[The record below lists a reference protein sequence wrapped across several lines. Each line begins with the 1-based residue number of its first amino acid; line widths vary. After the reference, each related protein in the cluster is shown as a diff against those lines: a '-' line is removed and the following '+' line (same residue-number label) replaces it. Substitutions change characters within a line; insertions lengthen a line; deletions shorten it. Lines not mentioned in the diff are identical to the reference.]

1 MLRNVLI
8 LGIASFASAFAP
20 SGVQL
25 NLRSAAPRAACGL
38 QMQAS
43 TPATDKLTSSLFAK
57 LDVDGSGSIDASELK
72 TACLDGHLELTMACL
87 DGYLQP
93 DNVKLL
99 SGPKKRSRRVDM
111 DGLGS

>member
-1 MLRNVLI
+1 MFRNALI
-8 LGIASFASAFAP
+8 IGLASSAAAFAP

-25 NLRSAAPRAACGL
+25 NLRSTAPRAACGL
-38 QMQAS
+38 QMQTSAQG
-43 TPATDKLTSSLFAK
+43 TDKLTSALFAK
-57 LDVDGSGSIDASELK
+57 LDIDGSGSIDASELK